1 MSSQRRFLFL
11 QGPHGPFLFQLGRM
25 LRRAGAEVWRVGFN
39 AGDRVFW
46 PDRKSYIPFKEC
58 LADWPDR
65 LSDII
70 RDKNITDIVLYGDTR
85 PLHGEAVKQAEAQG
99 IRLHV
104 LEEGYLRP
112 YWVTYE
118 RGGSNGNSPL
128 VDMSVDRMRDMLH
141 DKGPEPPFS
150 TATHWGDMRQH
161 IFYGA
166 LYHWFVMFA
175 NFAYRKVERHR
186 ELNVRHELLLYLGR
200 LFFMPIHA
208 LERMIETWRVRQ
220 GGFPYHLVLLQL
232 EHDESFRQHSPFDT
246 MQDFLELIIDG
257 FAKGAPEHHRL
268 VIKAHPLETGRI
280 PLRRLIRK
288 LAKTHGIEGR
298 VHYVR
303 GGKLAPMLNET
314 RSAVTINSTAG
325 QQVLLRG
332 IPLKTFGNSV
342 YDKPEL
348 VSKQPLEAF
357 FASPESP
364 DAEAYQLYRRF
375 LLETSQIPGGYYSRK
390 GRRQLLRLITDR
402 ILADNSTYE
411 QLSTQGKSATPALK
425 VVR

>member
-1 MSSQRRFLFL
+1 MFR
-11 QGPHGPFLFQLGRM
+11 LGRI
-25 LRRAGAEVWRVGFN
+25 LTRAGAQVWRVGFN

-46 PDRKSYIPFKEC
+46 PARKSYLPFKDRLEN
-58 LADWPDR
+58 WPDR
-65 LSDII
+65 LDAILQ
-70 RDKNITDIVLYGDTR
+70 DKAITDIVLYGDTR
-85 PLHGEAVKQAEAQG
+85 PVHREAAKQAKARG
-99 IRLHV
+99 LRLHV

-118 RGGSNGNSPL
+118 RGGSNGHSPL
-128 VDMSVDRMRDMLH
+128 VDMSIDRMRAILCE
-141 DKGPEPPFS
+141 KGPQTPFS

-166 LYHWFVMFA
+166 VYHWFVMFA

-186 ELNVRHELLLYLGR
+186 ELKVQHELILYLRR

-220 GGFPYHLVLLQL
+220 GGFPYHLALLQL
-232 EHDESFRQHSPFDT
+232 EHDESFRKHSPFAT
-246 MQDFLELIIDG
+246 MSEFLGLIIAG

-280 PLRRLIRK
+280 PLRRMIRK
-288 LAKTHGIEGR
+288 LAKHHGIAGR

-314 RSAVTINSTAG
+314 RSAITINSTAG

-332 IPLKTFGNSV
+332 IPLKTFGRSV

-348 VSKQPLEAF
+348 VSKQPLETF
-357 FASPESP
+357 FANPQGP

-375 LLETSQIPGGYYSRK
+375 LLETSQIPGGYYSTR
-390 GRRQLLRLITDR
+390 GRRQLIRQLADL
-402 ILADNSTYE
+402 ILAAETPYERIANQGNSDVS
-411 QLSTQGKSATPALK
+411 LLK
-425 VVR
+425 LVP

>member
-1 MSSQRRFLFL
+1 MTTGKRFLFL
-11 QGPHGPFLFQLGRM
+11 QGPHGPFLFRLGRI
-25 LRRAGAEVWRVGFN
+25 LTRAGAQVWRVGFN

-46 PDRKSYIPFKEC
+46 PARKSYIPFKDRLEN
-58 LADWPDR
+58 WPDR
-65 LSDII
+65 LDAILQ
-70 RDKNITDIVLYGDTR
+70 DKAITDIVLYGDTR
-85 PLHGEAVKQAEAQG
+85 PVHREAVKQAKARG
-99 IRLHV
+99 LRLHV

-118 RGGSNGNSPL
+118 RGGSNGHSPL
-128 VDMSVDRMRDMLH
+128 VDMSIDRMRAILCE
-141 DKGPEPPFS
+141 KGPQTPFS
-150 TATHWGDMRQH
+150 KATHWGDMRQH

-166 LYHWFVMFA
+166 VYHWFVMFA

-186 ELNVRHELLLYLGR
+186 ELKVQHELILYLRR

-220 GGFPYHLVLLQL
+220 GGFPYHLALLQL
-232 EHDESFRQHSPFDT
+232 EHDESFRKHSPFAT
-246 MQDFLELIIDG
+246 MSEFLGLIIAG

-280 PLRRLIRK
+280 PLRRMIRK
-288 LAKTHGIEGR
+288 LAKHHGIAGR

-314 RSAVTINSTAG
+314 RSAITINSTAG

-332 IPLKTFGNSV
+332 IPLKTFGRSV

-357 FASPESP
+357 FANPQSP

-375 LLETSQIPGGYYSRK
+375 LLETSQIPGGYYSTR
-390 GRRQLLRLITDR
+390 GRRQLIRQLADL
-402 ILADNSTYE
+402 ILAAETPYERIANQGNSDVS
-411 QLSTQGKSATPALK
+411 LLK
-425 VVR
+425 LVP